1 MPKVLISDKMSPL
14 AAKCFETRGIKVEV
28 KTGMSPEELIACI
41 GEYDGLAVRST
52 TKVTA
57 EVFEAAESLKVVGRA
72 GIGVDNIDCEMATS
86 KGIVIMNID
95 PVLSLQSITFY
106 LRQLI

>member
-14 AAKCFETRGIKVEV
+14 AAKCFETRGIKVAV
-28 KTGMSPEELIACI
+28 KPGMSPEELIACI

-72 GIGVDNIDCEMATS
+72 GIRHAGQPKKEGSRGHRALFGCLRISPQA
-86 KGIVIMNID
+86 MN
-95 PVLSLQSITFY
+95 
-106 LRQLI
+106 